1 MIAENISKKT
11 YDLEEQTFSFAK
23 SVIDFVEVVPKTIVN
38 TEILKQVIKSSGSV
52 GANYTEANE

>member
-23 SVIDFVEVVPKTIVN
+23 SFIDFVEVVPKTIVN

-52 GANYTEANE
+52 GAN